1 MKTDRKNTGFRRLGA
16 LVLTLCIALTAL
28 SPMALATASLPELP
42 KSARV
47 VDDANILSDSTT
59 EKIENLNIALQ
70 EQCDGAQ
77 IGVLTVDYTGSVTTS
92 EYALQALNEWGLG
105 DSENNNGVIILL
117 VMEAQ
122 DFDDGDYYISLG
134 TGFRNSTLDKQAGTI
149 ATESMEDYF
158 IAKNYDAAVVACAQN
173 VADTI
178 ADIYGVTLNTNTGT
192 QDTYDRGGDVPR
204 EQGGDSMG
212 AFLVLVAV
220 LVILFLLI
228 PRHRGPNYYVDDRP
242 RRRVWFFGGPRPPR
256 PPRPP
261 RDGGM
266 GGGFGGPGP
275 GSSPRPPRSGG
286 FGGGMGG
293 SPRPPR
299 SGGSFGGG
307 SSRPRSGGSFGG
319 GASRPRS
326 GGSFGGGRS
335 GGFSGG
341 GRSGGG
347 GRLGSTGGGRGMGS
361 GGGRGGR

>member
-42 KSARV
+42 ENQCV
-47 VDDANILSDSTT
+47 VDNADILSDSTAQT
-59 EKIENLNIALQ
+59 IENLNTALV
-70 EQCDGAQ
+70 EQCSGAQ
-77 IGVLTVDYTGSVTTS
+77 IGVLTVDYTGNLST
-92 EYALQALNEWGLG
+92 EDYAYEAFETWGLG
-105 DSENNNGVIILL
+105 DSSNNNGVLILL
-117 VMEAQ
+117 VMGSQ
-122 DFDDGDYYISLG
+122 IYDDGDYYLLYG
-134 TGFRNSTLDKQAGTI
+134 DGFNNTLLSSQASAIVQT
-149 ATESMEDYF
+149 MEDDF
-158 IAKNYDAAVVACAQN
+158 AAQNYDSAVITCAQN

-192 QDTYDRGGDVPR
+192 QDTYDYGGDAPR

-286 FGGGMGG
+286 FGGGMGS

-319 GASRPRS
+319 GSSRPRS

-347 GRLGSTGGGRGMGS
+347 GFHAGGGHS
-361 GGGRGGR
+361 HGGGAGRGR